1 MQQQQGT
8 SPYYVQQSTPYG
20 APPVPERP
28 KYSSEESGLLSPQ
41 QQQAA
46 PAYYGSTTTRADNGT
61 SCNIPPWL
69 VCFIA
74 YFFLLLGTR
83 PISDD
88 TLIILSLGGLIVGLT
103 ERRSFYCCYHGWQ
116 SVMLGLA
123 FIPGTLWKEF

>member
-1 MQQQQGT
+1 MQQQQGN
-8 SPYYVQQSTPYG
+8 SPYYVQQGTPYG

-41 QQQAA
+41 QQQQAT

-83 PISDD
+83 PI
-88 TLIILSLGGLIVGLT
+88 
-103 ERRSFYCCYHGWQ
+103 
-116 SVMLGLA
+116 
-123 FIPGTLWKEF
+123 